1 MYKKIFIPF
10 ILLFL
15 STVLLTGTSFAIT
28 LTASP
33 NPATLNKTVTFK
45 IGINFT
51 AGICNSFFINYGD
64 GTAPLALGNVTQD
77 TILQAA
83 HTYTRAGI
91 YTVTSYTNCA
101 TVANRNPVTLVLRV
115 SDFEIKRIETT
126 FENGEP
132 QVTLQRNEP
141 APGLSAK
148 ITFSG
153 SGLLKGYWE
162 VDGDKGQ
169 HFFKHLSIG
178 PETIIQYPKTPTL
191 KTFIPGS
198 HIVRFVITE
207 PTLDIAF
214 PKLVYYVTP
223 EDFLKISNIKI
234 LTPRPNEI
242 LKFEPFTFT
251 WQNIPATTVY
261 LINIFSEKKD
271 IPVFS
276 AYAIKNNYTL
286 KTDFLNKFL
295 EPGKSYSVQ
304 ILGFLEDTRMS
315 GKSEIIPLS
324 LKK

>member
-1 MYKKIFIPF
+1 MVF
-10 ILLFL
+10 FL
-15 STVLLTGTSFAIT
+15 STVLMTGTSLANT

-33 NPATLNKTVTFK
+33 NPARLNKTVTFK
-45 IGINFT
+45 LGINFT
-51 AGICNSFFINYGD
+51 AGICSNFFINFGD

-77 TILQAA
+77 SILQAT
-83 HTYTRAGI
+83 HTYTRTGV
-91 YTVTSYTNCA
+91 YTVTSYTNC
-101 TVANRNPVTLVLRV
+101 VGIPNPSPAILSLRV

-132 QVTLQRNEP
+132 QITLQRNEP
-141 APGLSAK
+141 APALSAK

-178 PETIIQYPKTPTL
+178 PETIIQYPKTPAL

-198 HIVRFVITE
+198 HIVRFVITQ
-207 PTLDIAF
+207 PTLDIDF
-214 PKLVYYVTP
+214 PELVYYVTP
-223 EDFLKISNIKI
+223 EDYLKISNIQI
-234 LTPRPNEI
+234 LTPQPNEH
-242 LKFEPFTFT
+242 LNFEPFAFT

-261 LINIFSEKKD
+261 LINIFSDKKEV
-271 IPVFS
+271 PVFS
-276 AYAIKNNYTL
+276 AYAIKNNYAL
-286 KTDFLNKFL
+286 KTEFLNKFL
-295 EPGKSYSVQ
+295 EPEKSYSIQ

-315 GKSEIIPLS
+315 GKSEKIPFS